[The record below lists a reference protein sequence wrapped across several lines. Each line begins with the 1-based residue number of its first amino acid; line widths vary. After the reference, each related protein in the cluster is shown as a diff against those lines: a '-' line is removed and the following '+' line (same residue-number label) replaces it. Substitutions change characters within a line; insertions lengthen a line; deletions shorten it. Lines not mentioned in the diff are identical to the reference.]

1 MKGVEMFDALLH
13 APFMGFAH
21 EICTG
26 CFNCNHSR
34 CVAVWV
40 RFRMLLLMLV

>member
-1 MKGVEMFDALLH
+1 MKGVELCVALLH

-21 EICTG
+21 RICTG

-40 RFRMLLLMLV
+40 